1 MQDLEG
7 NPIELFGKWYDE
19 ALDRDDNEP
28 SAVVLATA
36 TKEGVPSARVM
47 LLKGFDERG
56 FRVFTNLTGRK
67 GHELLDNPKAALCF
81 YWDKLN
87 RQVRI
92 EGDVERVTGHEAD
105 EYFASRSR
113 TSQIGA
119 WASKQSRPM
128 ENSDDLQNRV
138 DELTKEFEG
147 GGVPRPPFWDGF
159 RVIPKAIEFWEKRD
173 FRLHKRTV
181 YTKENGG
188 WEIETI
194 YP

>member
-1 MQDLEG
+1 MNEAE
-7 NPIELFGKWYDE
+7 NPIELFGKWYEEAIARDE
-19 ALDRDDNEP
+19 HEP

-67 GHELLDNPKAALCF
+67 GRELLDNPNAALCF
-81 YWDKLN
+81 YWDKLDK
-87 RQVRI
+87 QVRI
-92 EGDVERVTGHEAD
+92 EGAVERVEGHEAD

-119 WASKQSRPM
+119 WASKQSQPM
-128 ENSDDLQNRV
+128 ENEGDLQKRV
-138 DELTKEFEG
+138 EELEGDFEG
-147 GGVPRPPFWDGF
+147 GEVPRPPFWDGF
-159 RVIPKAIEFWEKRD
+159 RVLPKVIEFWEKRD

-181 YTKENGG
+181 YTKDIDVWNV
-188 WEIETI
+188 ETL